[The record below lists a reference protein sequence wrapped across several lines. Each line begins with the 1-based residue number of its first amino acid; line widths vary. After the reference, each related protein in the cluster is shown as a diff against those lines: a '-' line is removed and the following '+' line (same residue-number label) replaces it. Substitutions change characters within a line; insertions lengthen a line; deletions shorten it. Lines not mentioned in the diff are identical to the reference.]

1 MNEPAAGK
9 PKFIYVTYIRTTADK
24 LWAALTEPEFTRRFW
39 FDTTQESEWRPGSSW
54 RLMAPDGRVA
64 DAGEVLEA
72 DPPRRLVLTWRHE
85 ISPEMKAEGFSRLTY
100 LLEQQGDTVK
110 LTLTH
115 EAPASKSKFLDSV
128 SDGWPVIL
136 ASLKSLMETG
146 EPLDATRKWPEGM

>member
-1 MNEPAAGK
+1 MSDNI
-9 PKFIYVTYIRTTADK
+9 FVYVTYIRTTAEK
-24 LWAALTEPEFTRRFW
+24 LWAALTRPEFTHQFW
-39 FDTTQESEWRPGSSW
+39 FDTVQECEWRPGSSW
-54 RLMAPDGRVA
+54 RLLAPDGRLA

-85 ISPEMKAEGFSRLTY
+85 MSPEMKAEGFSRLTY

-115 EAPASKSKFLDSV
+115 EAPKRESKFLDSV

-136 ASLKSLMETG
+136 ASLKSLLETG
-146 EPLDATRKWPEGM
+146 ESLAATRKWPEGM

>member
-1 MNEPAAGK
+1 
-9 PKFIYVTYIRTTADK
+9 
-24 LWAALTEPEFTRRFW
+24 
-39 FDTTQESEWRPGSSW
+39 
-54 RLMAPDGRVA
+54 MAPDGRVA

-85 ISPEMKAEGFSRLTY
+85 MSPEMKAEGFSRLTY

-115 EAPASKSKFLDSV
+115 EAPAPESKFLDSV

-136 ASLKSLMETG
+136 ASLKSPAWKPASRSRRRANGRRGCDMPEFKPKTVYVTYI
-146 EPLDATRKWPEGM
+146 AAARKRSGRR